1 MENRV
6 DRTHAAGQTE
16 GERVSTCLSNNFKGS
31 KILLRKVLRWSS
43 GANVVRLDKYLV
55 SDDKVRRRS
64 SAFVSRSR
72 VSSLSCGDSLPE
84 LKMEFVEINNEIP
97 CSE

>member
-1 MENRV
+1 MEDRV
-6 DRTHAAGQTE
+6 DRAHAAGQTE
-16 GERVSTCLSNNFKGS
+16 GERVSTCLSNNFERS
-31 KILLRKVLRWSS
+31 KVLFREFLRGSS

-55 SDDKVRRRS
+55 SDDEVRRQS
-64 SAFVSRSR
+64 SALVGRNR

-84 LKMEFVEINNEIP
+84 LEMEFIEINNKIP